1 MIPTEYDEKPDNVK
15 SSLLLQCIGERA
27 RKVYDTLNFSTTA
40 DSMKLEKTIEQFE
53 AYFNPI
59 KNITFSRFKFFTYRQ
74 EIGHIILN
82 SSAINPD
89 YNVDE
94 ICRPFPNNQKF
105 QKESPELINK
115 CKFCLFLHMGGSCT
129 TYGKL
134 RNNCK
139 RKNYFAKYCN
149 VK

>member
-74 EIGHIILN
+74 EIGQSFDDFVTELRKF
-82 SSAINPD
+82 IND
-89 YNVDE
+89 G
-94 ICRPFPNNQKF
+94 
-105 QKESPELINK
+105 ELER
-115 CKFCLFLHMGGSCT
+115 L
-129 TYGKL
+129 
-134 RNNCK
+134 
-139 RKNYFAKYCN
+139 
-149 VK
+149 